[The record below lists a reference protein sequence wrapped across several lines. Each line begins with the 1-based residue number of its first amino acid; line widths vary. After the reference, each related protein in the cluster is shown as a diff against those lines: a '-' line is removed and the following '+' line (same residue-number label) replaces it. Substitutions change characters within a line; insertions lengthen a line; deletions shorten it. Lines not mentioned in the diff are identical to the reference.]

1 MTGVMVSNILTTFQ
15 ERLRREM
22 NDVADHIATG
32 GCLSVGSAADVAME
46 YAKQSGKVEGLAI
59 AERLLLD
66 VAEESEKAE
75 EMDK

>member
-1 MTGVMVSNILTTFQ
+1 MTGAMISNILTTFQ

-22 NDVADHIATG
+22 NDVADHVATG

-46 YAKQSGKVEGLAI
+46 YAKQSGKIEGLAI

-66 VAEESEKAE
+66 VTSESEKTE